1 MAKLRYL
8 KINHFRGIE
17 FFEQTFSDGI
27 TCIIGRGDSCK
38 STILDAIA
46 YVFAQSWSLR
56 LNDSDFYMCDAS
68 SPIIIEGVVSDV
80 PEALVAKYSNHLR
93 GIITDGRLIDD
104 MESDEAVDSQEALT
118 VRLTIGRDL
127 EPLWEVV
134 SYNGIEPSIIK
145 ATDRG
150 KLNVYMVSDYIER
163 HFSLNKGNPLYSLY
177 KQLNDEPL
185 SDNDNLVLDVVR
197 EAKEAFDTN
206 IGDRFNGV
214 IDKIRVVAEE
224 LGITLNEM
232 KAMLDHRDIA
242 INENKVSIHENGI
255 PFRLKGKGSKRILS
269 LAIQLALTQ
278 PSGIILIDEIEQGL
292 EPDRVQHL
300 VNRLSHYTDKQVII
314 TTHSSNVIVEIP
326 CTSLFILR
334 KGASCLQHIEGELQG
349 CIRKNP
355 EAFFAKKTLVCE
367 GATEVG
373 FCRSLNQFRINNSRT
388 SAACRGVR
396 FVDGTGNGMIS
407 YVLGFNSL
415 SYPTALLCDS
425 DNTDINN
432 RKTEFNDIGINVI
445 DCEEEYSIE
454 QQVFKDVPWN
464 VVKTLI
470 QIAIR
475 KIAEDDGVSN
485 EDAEK
490 RIFDSTNAN
499 LQNKIAQ
506 IENWCDNDSIELRKA
521 LGKAAKKKEWYKRQT
536 YGELMGNCILEHY
549 SDLSDDCRLKDIIDA
564 LSIWIDE

>member
-93 GIITDGRLIDD
+93 GIATDGRLVDD
-104 MESDEAVDSQEALT
+104 MESDEAVDAQEALT

-134 SYNGIEPSIIK
+134 SYNGIDPSIIK

-150 KLNVYMVSDYIER
+150 KLNVYMLSDYIER

-300 VNRLSHYTDKQVII
+300 VNRLSHYADKQIII

-432 RKTEFNDIGINVI
+432 RKTEFNDIGIKVI

-470 QIAIR
+470 QIAVR

-490 RIFDSTNAN
+490 RIFDNTNAN

-506 IENWCDNDSIELRKA
+506 TENWCDNDSIELRKA

-536 YGELMGNCILEHY
+536 YGELMGDCILEHY

-564 LSIWIDE
+564 LSTWIDE

>member
-8 KINHFRGIE
+8 RIKHFRGIE
-17 FFEQTFSDGI
+17 SFEQTFSDGI
-27 TCIIGRGDSCK
+27 TCIIGRGDTCK

-80 PEALVAKYSNHLR
+80 PDDLVAKYSNHLR
-93 GIITDGRLIDD
+93 GITTDGRLIDD
-104 MESDEAVDSQEALT
+104 MESDEAIDAQEVLT
-118 VRLTIGRDL
+118 LRLTIGRDL

-163 HFSLNKGNPLYSLY
+163 HSSLNKGNPLYSLY
-177 KQLNDEPL
+177 RQLSGEYM
-185 SDNDNLVLDVVR
+185 SDNENLVLDVVR
-197 EAKEAFDTN
+197 DAKNAFDAN

-214 IDKIRVVAEE
+214 IEKIRAVAEE

-242 INENKVSIHENGI
+242 ISENKVSIHEEGI

-300 VNRLSHYTDKQVII
+300 VNKLSQYTDKQVVI

-326 CTSLFILR
+326 CSSLFILR
-334 KGASCLQHIEGELQG
+334 KGASSLQHIEGEMQG
-349 CIRKNP
+349 SIRKNP
-355 EAFFAKKTLVCE
+355 EAFLQKK
-367 GATEVG
+367 
-373 FCRSLNQFRINNSRT
+373 
-388 SAACRGVR
+388 
-396 FVDGTGNGMIS
+396 
-407 YVLGFNSL
+407 
-415 SYPTALLCDS
+415 
-425 DNTDINN
+425 
-432 RKTEFNDIGINVI
+432 
-445 DCEEEYSIE
+445 
-454 QQVFKDVPWN
+454 
-464 VVKTLI
+464 
-470 QIAIR
+470 
-475 KIAEDDGVSN
+475 
-485 EDAEK
+485 
-490 RIFDSTNAN
+490 
-499 LQNKIAQ
+499 
-506 IENWCDNDSIELRKA
+506 
-521 LGKAAKKKEWYKRQT
+521 
-536 YGELMGNCILEHY
+536 H
-549 SDLSDDCRLKDIIDA
+549 
-564 LSIWIDE
+564 